1 MIRFMSDTTY
11 AGVEQEMQ
19 HIPGFRPRR
28 SGMVISHLSGC
39 LENQRSLCESHVTDC
54 VPFYELLEVLAE
66 EVAVSTFVNRVCRLT
81 GRRNPCFFQN
91 GHRERFLAMGEK
103 CSRAIEEAATC
114 SAVYLLS
121 ADRFLWSR
129 ALEVIDQEGIHF
141 ARIHIHGVDLDGY
154 VLFHMAKHIDKG
166 IMASGLGCMIT
177 ALFGGLPCTS
187 YTQNIGIV
195 AATGVASRRVTQ
207 FAGGLFQLYGFCP
220 KMAYILAGIPK
231 PVIGAVFLI
240 SAASIMFSGIDS
252 IVSSPRTLRNTLVAG
267 ITLTLAVM
275 LPYQCTSTYKEW
287 ADGLS
292 PFLNMLCT
300 SPVFIAVLC
309 GVGLNVLLNIVL
321 KES

>member
-154 VLFHMAKHIDKG
+154 VLFHMARDLYQGSRHIRLSELIDPDLVSDRAFEW
-166 IMASGLGCMIT
+166 IMT
-177 ALFGGLPCTS
+177 ACVIRRHGSRFLREEERRS
-187 YTQNIGIV
+187 DRSRIG
-195 AATGVASRRVTQ
+195 Q
-207 FAGGLFQLYGFCP
+207 Q
-220 KMAYILAGIPK
+220 
-231 PVIGAVFLI
+231 
-240 SAASIMFSGIDS
+240 
-252 IVSSPRTLRNTLVAG
+252 
-267 ITLTLAVM
+267 
-275 LPYQCTSTYKEW
+275 Q
-287 ADGLS
+287 
-292 PFLNMLCT
+292 
-300 SPVFIAVLC
+300 
-309 GVGLNVLLNIVL
+309 
-321 KES
+321 